1 MVWQIPPLSS
11 GGLILSYQCSNQC
24 QHCLYASSPSWRD
37 WISEADAGRILSS
50 IQKHSQYLTGIH
62 LAGGEP
68 MLKPDLV
75 ISVIKKA
82 VELDLPIDYVE
93 TNAFWCWNDE
103 KTWSVFQRLKE
114 AGLRAVLV
122 SCSPF
127 HLEFIPMEKVQRAI
141 HVGRKVFGSNG
152 VLIYTSYFYQ
162 QLQQLAPKQTLPLE
176 DYIEAVGSER
186 ASLAFSTE
194 YGLIPNG
201 RAATRL
207 HHLFQHYDVSHFSGE
222 TCKCEL
228 SSPHHIHID
237 LYGNYIA
244 GLCGGITIGD
254 GYNLDQLYCGV
265 DLSTK
270 PVLRRLVEGGVDALY
285 RWAVEEYDF
294 KADPEGYIAKCHLC
308 LDIRRYLIGIHADF
322 EELAPKAY
330 YQNLGSL

>member
-1 MVWQIPPLSS
+1 MLWQIPPLSS

-37 WISEADAGRILSS
+37 WITEKDAERILSGVK
-50 IQKHSQYLTGIH
+50 KHSHFLTGIH
-62 LAGGEP
+62 IAGGEP

-75 ISVIKKA
+75 ISAVQKA
-82 VELDLPIDYVE
+82 VALNIPIDYVE

-103 KTWSVFQRLKE
+103 KTMSVYKRLKE

-127 HLEFIPMEKVQRAI
+127 HLEFVPMDRIRRA
-141 HVGRKVFGSNG
+141 VDMGRKVFGPQG
-152 VLIYTSYFYQ
+152 ILVYTSYFYQ
-162 QLQQLAPKQTLPLE
+162 QLEVLAPKQTLPLE
-176 DYIEAVGSER
+176 DYIEAIGSER
-186 ASLAFSTE
+186 AALAFSTE
-194 YGLIPNG
+194 YALIPNG
-201 RAATRL
+201 RVATKL
-207 HHLFQHYDVSHFSGE
+207 NYLYQHYDVSYFSGE
-222 TCKCEL
+222 TCNREL

-244 GLCGGITIGD
+244 GLCGGITLGNGFD
-254 GYNLDQLYCGV
+254 LDQLYRGI
-265 DLSTK
+265 DLGAK

-285 RWAVEEYDF
+285 HWAVEEYDF

-308 LDIRRYLIGIHADF
+308 LDIRRYLVGTNTDF

-330 YQNLGSL
+330 YQNLG